1 MKHWLYPAG
10 TERDYLAAIRRIAVR
25 PVEEGVRTVLMPAL
39 DRVFTESRQDVDVTD
54 IPESSGWFETLRQAL
69 VETLAFASV
78 PTFQIASIVARI
90 GTSAA
95 TFNEQQFR
103 AILRSVYGVDVITQ
117 APAGLRAALTQF
129 EAENIALIKSIPQQA
144 LSRLQ
149 GRIVEAVRTGRTLQA
164 TKTMIREEF
173 GVTDRRAQLI
183 ARDQIGK
190 LNGQLTRLR
199 QEQIGVDSYTWR
211 GILDARERPE
221 HVAREGRI
229 FQWDKPPDDG
239 HPGEPI
245 NCRCS
250 AEPVLPSWEELERRI
265 TGTAAPAGTYQ

>member
-1 MKHWLYPAG
+1 M
-10 TERDYLAAIRRIAVR
+10 
-25 PVEEGVRTVLMPAL
+25 RTILMPAL
-39 DRVFTESRQDVDVTD
+39 DRVFTESRQDVDVMD

-78 PTFQIASIVARI
+78 PVFQIASIVARI
-90 GTSAA
+90 GSSAA
-95 TFNEQQFR
+95 TFNGQQFR

-129 EAENIALIKSIPQQA
+129 EAENIALIRSIPQQA
-144 LSRLQ
+144 LSKLQ
-149 GRIVEAVRTGRTLQA
+149 GKIVEAVRTGKTLQA
-164 TKTMIREEF
+164 TKAMIREEF
-173 GVTDRRAQLI
+173 GVTDRRAKLI

-229 FQWDKPPDDG
+229 FRWDEPPDDG